1 MLPCLALESTVITFI
16 SIVINIFLL
25 SVLYLSPQS
34 THWPEF
40 KILLCRPPDTWDYR
54 YESQYPT
61 TFGNYNML
69 LNSQIKQKI
78 ITRKMLNTMI
88 YMIKV
93 SKLIVREMIVFHI
106 IKLYFLLHFTYL
118 FFVGVGIECRTLCL
132 SSLATELYLVLF
144 CFTFSFLWHFHK
156 SLSNPCSSQCLLKL
170 QHPLVQL

>member
-1 MLPCLALESTVITFI
+1 MPSQEIISQLYTLERIMLELVVYAIMSSFGKH
-16 SIVINIFLL
+16 SYYFIVINIFSL

-34 THWPEF
+34 TCWPEF

-54 YESQYPT
+54 YESQCPT

-78 ITRKMLNTMI
+78 LTRKTLHTMI

-118 FFVGVGIECRTLCL
+118 FFVGV
-132 SSLATELYLVLF
+132 
-144 CFTFSFLWHFHK
+144 
-156 SLSNPCSSQCLLKL
+156 
-170 QHPLVQL
+170 